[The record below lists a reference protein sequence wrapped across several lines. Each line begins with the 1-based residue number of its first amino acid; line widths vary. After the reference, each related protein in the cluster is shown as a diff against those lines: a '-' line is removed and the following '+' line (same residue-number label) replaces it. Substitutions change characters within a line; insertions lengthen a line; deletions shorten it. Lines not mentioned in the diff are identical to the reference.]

1 MHIQIE
7 IAKLKNM
14 EADFQSALF
23 QFRLLD
29 FFQDIP
35 FFGYFL
41 FRQTRIVLL
50 FSAFNKHRRP
60 TKSVGYFAQRGR
72 LLFPQK

>member
-14 EADFQSALF
+14 EAGFQSALF

-50 FSAFNKHRRP
+50 FKTQLKFFECFGKIW
-60 TKSVGYFAQRGR
+60 
-72 LLFPQK
+72 